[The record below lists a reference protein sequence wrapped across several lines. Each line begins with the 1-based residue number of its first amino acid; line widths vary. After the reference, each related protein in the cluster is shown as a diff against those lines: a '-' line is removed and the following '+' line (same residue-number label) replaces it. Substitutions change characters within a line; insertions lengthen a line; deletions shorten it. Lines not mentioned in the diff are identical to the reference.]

1 MSEATELLSA
11 LKDRIKEQSTQLY
24 ERAEEAEDTN
34 IVLSSSL
41 LSQANT
47 LLLVSTAIGNVLAD
61 AIRKE
66 ATAVR
71 KETDKIHTSILEE
84 HESDSPGH

>member
-1 MSEATELLSA
+1 MSEATDLLLA
-11 LKDRIKEQSTQLY
+11 LKDRIKEQAEQFYTH
-24 ERAEEAEDTN
+24 AEEVEGTN

-41 LSQANT
+41 LAQANT
-47 LLLVSTAIGNVLAD
+47 LLFVSTAIGNVLAD

-66 ATAVR
+66 ADAVR

-84 HESDSPGH
+84 HEDDSPGH